1 LTEFI
6 DNYRI
11 FFFFCRNNKQGGDK
25 MDRELAEDLRLLALQ
40 ALGMGILIT
49 DEKGRVVYW
58 NPTFRDTFELEL
70 RQGQEVNKAF
80 RDSLIL
86 QVLKTGETIVK
97 PVRDRQGKEVVLEE
111 KPLLADGE
119 IKGALSLVISQMRGL
134 EALQHKV
141 NLLQEEIKHYQGRLA
156 EKNLPDR
163 FFQPFLSNNARM
175 QKVIAMANRLAATD
189 VNILITGET
198 GTGKELLT
206 SAIHYKSK
214 RANQPFIKVNCAAI
228 PANLLESE
236 LFGYEKGAFTNAL
249 AGGKPGKFELANGG
263 TIFLDEIGDMPL
275 EMQAKILRVLQEREF
290 ERIGGTK
297 PVKVDVR
304 VIAATNKDLKSMV
317 AAQTFRE
324 DLYFRLNV
332 VELQLLPLRE
342 RREDLPFLVKTILT
356 KLCQRYEL
364 PYPEIDPKAFQ
375 LLLRYQWPGNVREL
389 ENVLER
395 ALNLCTGNKIT
406 MENLPDSLFQK
417 TGTEPVNQEKGLLN
431 TLVEGLERQLIMDA
445 LEEARG
451 NKMEAAKK
459 LGISRTGLYKKL
471 ERYGLE

>member
-1 LTEFI
+1 
-6 DNYRI
+6 
-11 FFFFCRNNKQGGDK
+11 
-25 MDRELAEDLRLLALQ
+25 MDRELGEDLRLLALQ

-49 DEKGRVVYW
+49 DEKGKVVYW
-58 NPTFRDTFELEL
+58 NRTYQDTFGLEL
-70 RQGQEVNKAF
+70 RAGMEINQAF
-80 RDSLIL
+80 RDSLIS

-97 PVRDRQGKEVVLEE
+97 PVFDQKGLEVVLEE
-111 KPLLADGE
+111 KPLLVNGD
-119 IKGALSLVISQMRGL
+119 IKGGLSLVISQMRGL
-134 EALQHKV
+134 TALQHKV
-141 NLLQEEIKHYQGRLA
+141 SLLQEEIKHYQGRLA

-175 QKVIAMANRLAATD
+175 QKVIDMANRLAATD

-249 AGGKPGKFELANGG
+249 ASGKPGKFELANGG
-263 TIFLDEIGDMPL
+263 TIFLDEVGDMPL

-290 ERIGGTK
+290 ERIGGSK

-304 VIAATNKDLKSMV
+304 VIAATNKDLQSMV

-332 VELQLLPLRE
+332 VELHLLPLRE
-342 RREDLPFLVKTILT
+342 RREDLPFLIRNILT

-364 PYPEIDPKAFQ
+364 AYPEIDPKAYQ
-375 LLLRYQWPGNVREL
+375 LLLRYHWPGNVREL

-395 ALNLCTGNKIT
+395 ALNLCTGSKIT
-406 MENLPDSLFQK
+406 VDNLPENLFQNLRADVIP
-417 TGTEPVNQEKGLLN
+417 EDKGLLN
-431 TLVEGLERQLIMDA
+431 TLVESLERQLIMDA
-445 LEEARG
+445 LEEAG
-451 NKMEAAKK
+451 GSKATAAKK

>member
-1 LTEFI
+1 
-6 DNYRI
+6 
-11 FFFFCRNNKQGGDK
+11 

-58 NPTFRDTFELEL
+58 NPIFRDTFDLEL
-70 RQGQEVNKAF
+70 RQGQEVNQAF
-80 RDSLIL
+80 RDSLIQ

-97 PVRDRQGKEVVLEE
+97 LVQDRNGMEVVLEE
-111 KPLLADGE
+111 KPLLVEGK
-119 IKGALSLVISQMRGL
+119 IKGALSLVLSQMRGL
-134 EALQHKV
+134 KALQHKV

-156 EKNLPDR
+156 EKNMPDR
-163 FFQPFLSNNARM
+163 LFQPFLSNNAGM

-214 RANQPFIKVNCAAI
+214 RASQPFIKVNCAAI

-249 AGGKPGKFELANGG
+249 AAGKPGKFELANGG
-263 TIFLDEIGDMPL
+263 TLFLDEIGDMPL

-332 VELQLLPLRE
+332 VELHLLPLRE

-395 ALNLCTGNKIT
+395 ALNLCTGNRII

-417 TGTEPVNQEKGLLN
+417 IGTEPVNEDKGLLN

-451 NKMEAAKK
+451 NKVEAAKK

>member
-1 LTEFI
+1 
-6 DNYRI
+6 
-11 FFFFCRNNKQGGDK
+11 

>member
-1 LTEFI
+1 
-6 DNYRI
+6 
-11 FFFFCRNNKQGGDK
+11 
-25 MDRELAEDLRLLALQ
+25 MDSELEMDLRLLALQ
-40 ALGMGILIT
+40 SLGMGLLIT

-58 NPTFRDTFELEL
+58 NRTFQDTFGLEL
-70 RQGQEVNKAF
+70 QKGSEVNRSF
-80 RDSLIL
+80 RESLIL

-97 PVRDRQGKEVVLEE
+97 LLPDKKGQEVVLEE
-111 KPLLADGE
+111 KPLLVAGE
-119 IKGALSLVISQMRGL
+119 IKGGLSLVISQMRGL
-134 EALQHKV
+134 QALQHKV
-141 NLLQEEIKHYQGRLA
+141 TLLQEEIKHYQGRLA

-163 FFQPFLSNNARM
+163 LFQPFLSNNPSM
-175 QKVIAMANRLAATD
+175 QKVIDMANRLAATD

-297 PVKVDVR
+297 PVKIDVR

-317 AAQTFRE
+317 AAQAFRE

-332 VELQLLPLRE
+332 VELHLVPLRE
-342 RREDLPFLVKTILT
+342 RREDLPFLVRTILT
-356 KLCQRYEL
+356 KLCHRYEL
-364 PYPEIDPKAFQ
+364 PYPEIEPAAFQ
-375 LLLRYQWPGNVREL
+375 ALLRYHWPGNVREL

-395 ALNLCTGNKIT
+395 ALNLCFDNRIT
-406 MENLPDSLFQK
+406 LDNLPEGLVQTQCIQVPAEDR
-417 TGTEPVNQEKGLLN
+417 GLLI
-431 TLVEGLERQLIMDA
+431 TLVESLERQLIADA
-445 LEEARG
+445 LEEAG
-451 NKMEAAKK
+451 GSKAAAAKK
-459 LGISRTGLYKKL
+459 LGISRTGLYKKM
-471 ERYGLE
+471 ERYGL